1 MPTPNKY
8 HSSGRQY
15 TSGELADRSLAFA
28 PVYLVYGYSPKLL
41 ERVEQDK
48 LSPSRNYTK
57 RAIQAAR
64 AARPKGV
71 SK

>member
-15 TSGELADRSLAFA
+15 TSGELADRRLAFA
-28 PVYLVYGYSPKLL
+28 PVYLVYGYSHKLL
-41 ERVEQDK
+41 EQIGKK